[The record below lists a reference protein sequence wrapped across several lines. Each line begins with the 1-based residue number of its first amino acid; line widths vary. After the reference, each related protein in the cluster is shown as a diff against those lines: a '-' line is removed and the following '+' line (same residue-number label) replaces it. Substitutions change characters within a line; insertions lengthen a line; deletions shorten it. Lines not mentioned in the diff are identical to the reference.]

1 MEVHTQDAAGWHALV
16 TRAEAQSQICLQP
29 AVSGYVVALLWRFVG
44 TPGADWSAASAR
56 LVDQYWRGATGDAAN
71 PCAVADQCLLFA
83 GLFPDQA
90 AEFRVPVTELVDVG
104 AEAYF
109 EYGLREG
116 QRFFLAM
123 SDAFVPAMDVLQTMR
138 AGDLGRP
145 PLDLL
150 TVFQLWRDSGS
161 HRAWELL
168 QRRTSALPVAHE
180 SSFRH

>member
-1 MEVHTQDAAGWHALV
+1 MEVHTHDAAGWHALV
-16 TRAEAQSQICLQP
+16 TRAEAASQICLAP
-29 AVSGYVVALLWRFVG
+29 AVAGYVVALLWRFVG
-44 TPGADWSAASAR
+44 NPAVDWSIASAR
-56 LVDQYWRGATGDAAN
+56 FVDQYWRGAPGDAVN

-90 AEFRVPVTELVDVG
+90 DEFRVPVTELVDVG

-109 EYGLREG
+109 EYGLRER
-116 QRFFLAM
+116 QRFYLAM

-138 AGDLGRP
+138 ASDLGCP

-161 HRAWELL
+161 HRAWQLL

-180 SSFRH
+180 SPFRH